1 MVHAIS
7 TTRSNL
13 ARLHPDATR
22 IAGCAAAITLNAV
35 LLLLLLVPMSAPP
48 RLPLPDVTEPIQ
60 WIRPKVEPTPVPP
73 VLPVTRPQPPTP
85 TPRTMIQ
92 PQAPTQPVID
102 PVVVDRGTLQADPVE
117 VSIATTADISHTAP
131 LPGMRLEYAHAP
143 SPTYPRR
150 ALRARLEGTV
160 LLQVLV
166 DIDGRP
172 LQVQVNQSSGHRE
185 LDDAARQYVLKRWTF
200 RPAIKDG
207 QPVQA
212 IGLVPID
219 FSLAD

>member
-13 ARLHPDATR
+13 ARPHPDATR
-22 IAGCAAAITLNAV
+22 IAGLAAAITFNAV
-35 LLLLLLVPMSAPP
+35 LLLLLLVPMSTP

-73 VLPVTRPQPPTP
+73 VVPVTRPQPPTP
-85 TPRTMIQ
+85 TPRTLIQ
-92 PQAPTQPVID
+92 PQAPTQPVVD
-102 PVVVDRGTLQADPVE
+102 PVIVDRGTLQADPVE
-117 VSIATTADISHTAP
+117 VAVATTADIGHTAP
-131 LPGMRLEYAHAP
+131 LPGVRLEYANAP
-143 SPTYPRR
+143 APTYPRR

-172 LQVQVNQSSGHRE
+172 LQVQVNHSSGHRE
-185 LDDAARQYVLKRWTF
+185 LDDGARQHVLKRWMF

-212 IGLVPID
+212 IGLVPIA
-219 FSLAD
+219 FSLAE